1 MGSELHL
8 ISVRGNPEAAVDTG
22 ERRVR
27 QLESLWSRYLPSSEI
42 STINANP
49 GTWRSV
55 SPETYRL
62 LSLAA
67 TGTRLTGGLF
77 QPLADPTT
85 TIHLGEA
92 STVMVD
98 APFDPNG
105 IGKGLASDMAVK
117 AMLESCEGAL
127 VSIGGDIRASGAS
140 PSPEG
145 WMVQVEDPTN
155 RDREVATV
163 RLSDGAVVT
172 SSTRHGRRRDASG
185 NRVAHVLD
193 PRTGRLITDDL
204 TVTVVAAEGWA
215 AEVFA
220 TAALVAGGGAAID
233 LLDSVGISGLAV
245 GPAGLSVTARVEVF
259 A

>member
-8 ISVRGNPEAAVDTG
+8 ISARGNPEAAVDTG

-27 QLESLWSRYLPSSEI
+27 QLEGLWSRYLPSSEI
-42 STINANP
+42 STINASP

-67 TGTRLTGGLF
+67 SGTRLTGGLF

-98 APFDPNG
+98 SPFDPNG
-105 IGKGLASDMAVK
+105 IGKGLAADMAVE

-127 VSIGGDIRASGAS
+127 VSIGGDIRASGES

-145 WMVQVEDPTN
+145 WMIQVEDPTN
-155 RDREVATV
+155 PDREVATV
-163 RLSDGAVVT
+163 RLRDGAVVT

-193 PRTGRLITDDL
+193 PRTGRLITDNL

-233 LLDSVGISGLAV
+233 LLDSVGLSGLAV
-245 GPAGLSVTARVEVF
+245 GPAGLSVTARVEAF

>member
-8 ISVRGNPEAAVDTG
+8 ISVGENPVAAIDSG

-27 QLESLWSRYLPSSEI
+27 ELERLWSRYLPSSEI
-42 STINANP
+42 STINANLGRWWP
-49 GTWRSV
+49 V
-55 SPETYRL
+55 SPDTYRL

-67 TGTRLTGGLF
+67 AGTRLTRGLF
-77 QPLADPTT
+77 QPLADPST

-92 STVMVD
+92 SMVMVE

-105 IGKGLASDMAVK
+105 IGKGLAADLAVK
-117 AMLESCEGAL
+117 SMLESCEGAL
-127 VSIGGDIRASGAS
+127 VSIGGDIRASGPS
-140 PSPEG
+140 PSPDG
-145 WMVQVEDPTN
+145 WMIQVEDPTN
-155 RDREVATV
+155 PDREVATV
-163 RLSDGAVVT
+163 HLSDGAVVT

-185 NRVAHVLD
+185 NRIAHVLD
-193 PRTGRLITDDL
+193 PRTGHLITDDR

-220 TAALVAGGGAAID
+220 TAALVAGGQAAID
-233 LLDSVGISGLAV
+233 LLDSVGLSGLAV